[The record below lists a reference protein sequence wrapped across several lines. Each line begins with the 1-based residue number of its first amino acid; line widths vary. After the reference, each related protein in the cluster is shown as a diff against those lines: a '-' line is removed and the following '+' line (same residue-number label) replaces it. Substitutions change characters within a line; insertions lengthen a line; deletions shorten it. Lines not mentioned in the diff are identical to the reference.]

1 MQAVFVAAWAIA
13 LVTDTLKERLKHISS
28 RSNIVERFSSQF
40 FILVLRKAK
49 WSSDGW
55 SVTDGMT
62 TFQTTETNVVLLV
75 AQMGNCKGGYEI
87 QHLH

>member
-13 LVTDTLKERLKHISS
+13 SVTDTLKERLKVDTSS
-28 RSNIVERFSSQF
+28 RSNIVERFSSQL

-75 AQMGNCKGGYEI
+75 AQMGNCKRWYEI
-87 QHLH
+87 